1 LRKENVNFTLDDWLP
16 WYNKIL
22 ETFGY
27 DQCEDQRATD
37 LLSVLLAERVGHVA
51 DLRKLI
57 ENRPVLVF
65 GAGPSLE
72 EDLRQ
77 VMKEGLLQKTVTLVA
92 DGATTAFVQISGT
105 APNVIV
111 TDLDGTI
118 SDIVYAQ
125 RLGAIVVIHAHGDN
139 IDKLKKYVPAF
150 SKAIGSTQAHPRSN
164 VHNFLGFTDGD
175 RAVFLAAGMGAKL
188 IALAGMDFGYIVGQ
202 YSKKHVASIEVKRKK
217 LKIGKELLEW
227 LAAETREKIK
237 LYNITFNGETIKG
250 FRNIKTADLKK
261 FI

>member
-1 LRKENVNFTLDDWLP
+1 MNFTLDDWLP

-27 DQCEDQRATD
+27 DQCGDQLATD
-37 LLSVLLAERVGHVA
+37 LLSVLLEERAGHVA
-51 DLRKLI
+51 ELRKLI

-72 EDLRQ
+72 EDLRE
-77 VMKEGLLQKTVTLVA
+77 VMKEGLLQKTVTVVA
-92 DGATTAFVQISGT
+92 DGATTAFLQISGT

-111 TDLDGTI
+111 TDLDGII
-118 SDIVYAQ
+118 SDIVYAHN
-125 RLGAIVVIHAHGDN
+125 LGGIVVIHAHGDN

-150 SKAIGSTQAHPRSN
+150 SKAIGSTQVHPRSN
-164 VHNFLGFTDGD
+164 VYNFLGFTDGD

-188 IALAGMDFGYIVGQ
+188 IALAGMDFGYTVGK
-202 YSKKHVASIEVKRKK
+202 YSKKQVVSIEVKRKK

-227 LAAETREKIK
+227 LAAETGEKIK
-237 LYNITFNGETIKG
+237 LYNITANGKKIKG
-250 FRNIKTADLKK
+250 FRNIKTADLQNL
-261 FI
+261 I